1 MSLAAQARGHYSTA
15 ARWRIFTS
23 SEIRQLSENMN
34 MSSLS
39 CDVVFWGMVQTV
51 LMGHRRAICM
61 QGIKKYLAS
70 TVLSAALLF
79 TGAANAMQIPQY
91 DKMAQS
97 NKKKYSLLLVEGAA
111 DALDGHGKHEQ
122 SQKLI
127 ALFLDKGDNGG
138 FTQLEKNLQATR
150 IINARN
156 AKDPNN
162 KQPPYEVEHALFI
175 TLKDNGIIVPVS
187 VLLALGKDF
196 KPSSPPSEKTK

>member
-1 MSLAAQARGHYSTA
+1 
-15 ARWRIFTS
+15 
-23 SEIRQLSENMN
+23 
-34 MSSLS
+34 
-39 CDVVFWGMVQTV
+39 
-51 LMGHRRAICM
+51 M
-61 QGIKKYLAS
+61 QGIKKDLAS

-79 TGAANAMQIPQY
+79 TGAANAMQIPQF

-97 NKKKYSLLLVEGAA
+97 DKEGYSVLLVEGAA

-127 ALFLDKGDNGG
+127 ALFSDKGDNGG
-138 FTQLEKNLQATR
+138 FTQLEKNLQAMR

-162 KQPPYEVEHALFI
+162 KQAPYEVEHALFL
-175 TLKDNGIIVPVS
+175 TLKDNGIIIPVS

-196 KPSSPPSEKTK
+196 KPSSPPSAKIK